1 MSNETGRHGGGAG
14 GDAAGGGLGGLVRHS
29 SIYAIAPLAQ
39 RLLAV
44 VLIRFYTKELDTPEW
59 GILGLTDLL
68 LGLLPILLGTSLLAG
83 MSRHYFLQRSEADR
97 GTVVTTV
104 LAAVLATSAAVS
116 AVGLLLRE
124 PLARAL
130 FSSATAGA
138 MDQYVDFV
146 VLCLCIFPLALVT
159 AVGVESLQIQ
169 KRSRAVVQVT
179 LAKTLLEAGLK
190 LYFLFG
196 LDLGVTGFLLAVLA
210 GEALAAIGLGVYVLR
225 RFGRRISATL
235 VAPLARYS
243 GPLVPVA
250 TFQLGLHQADKLLL
264 ERLGPDRVVEVED
277 GRVLTEAMQMLG
289 VYSFGYQVPF
299 ILHVALMGSF
309 VKIWLPS
316 MFGADDAERVAAA
329 PRVGTLVSLVLAFA
343 YGTLGLFAA
352 EAVRV
357 LSGEEAYWAGA
368 VVVPWIAAAYLAYGA
383 YALGQ
388 ACLMSRMATRTL
400 ALINGVGLAANL
412 GLNVL
417 LVPRY
422 GIHGAAGATLASFL
436 LLALLAH
443 RAAAAHGIKPLHL
456 PRLLAA
462 LALVAAMGLAG
473 DEITRSF
480 SPWSTASV
488 AAKAT
493 IAALAAGV
501 ALALMPREERAAL
514 LARLPGRGSVEG

>member
-1 MSNETGRHGGGAG
+1 MSDETQQQGGSM
-14 GDAAGGGLGGLVRHS
+14 GGLLRHS
-29 SIYAIAPLAQ
+29 SIYAIAPIAQ

-44 VLIRFYTKELDTPEW
+44 VLIHFYTDRLSTPEW

-83 MSRHYFLQRSEADR
+83 LSRHYFLQKSESDR
-97 GTVVTTV
+97 GAVVTTV
-104 LAAVLATSAAVS
+104 LAAVLCSSTAIS
-116 AVGLLLRE
+116 AVGMLLRE

-130 FSSATAGA
+130 FSSATAGD
-138 MDQYVDFV
+138 MGQYVDFV

-169 KRSRAVVQVT
+169 KRSRAVVKVT

-190 LYFLFG
+190 LYFLFV

-210 GEALAAIGLGVYVLR
+210 GETLAAVGLGAYVLR
-225 RFGRRISATL
+225 RFGRRLSVSL

-250 TFQLGLHQADKLLL
+250 VFQLGLHQADKLLI
-264 ERLGPDRVVEVED
+264 ERLGPDTVVAVEK
-277 GRVLTEAMQMLG
+277 GQVLTEAMRMLG
-289 VYSFGYQVPF
+289 VYAFGYQLPF

-316 MFGADDAERVAAA
+316 MFGAADEERVAAA
-329 PRVGTLVSLVLAFA
+329 PRVGTLVLLVLAFF
-343 YGTLGLFAA
+343 YGTLGLFAD
-352 EAVRV
+352 EAIR
-357 LSGEEAYWAGA
+357 LLASKEGYWPSAA
-368 VVVPWIAAAYLAYGA
+368 VVPWIACAYLGYGA

-400 ALINGVGLAANL
+400 AWINGAGLAANL

-422 GIHGAAGATLASFL
+422 GIHGAAGATLASFA

-443 RAAAAHGIKPLHL
+443 RASTARGLEPLRLPKLAAAF
-456 PRLLAA
+456 
-462 LALVAAMGLAG
+462 ALVAALGLAG
-473 DEITRSF
+473 TLVTDAF
-480 SPWSTASV
+480 SPWSTASL

-493 IAALAAGV
+493 IAALGAAV
-501 ALALMPREERAAL
+501 ALALMPRDQRAAL
-514 LARLPGRGSVEG
+514 LARLPGRGSVQDPGD